1 MKLKVKKIY
10 LKEKPKK
17 VKLNR
22 KVEKEHKEKTDL
34 IENELK
40 PREIPTRFLN

>member
-17 VKLNR
+17 VKLNS

-34 IENELK
+34 IEDELNTTDK
-40 PREIPTRFLN
+40 STRFLN